1 MGSIPFWWEQI
12 SRLCCHWGSWNDQT
26 TKQLFFSSWILRNAQ
41 SNTCLT
47 CMMHKWRTYSCAS
60 FGPTL
65 FEFCLR
71 SLSFG
76 LLVQGWTC
84 LQHLKECNILNQWMR
99 LSKSTHTCWWFC
111 HTLCHRVLSVKH
123 HLRTNI
129 FNCHHNIVFS
139 RVFWRITGKGIKR
152 TRSWSK
158 SWEGSDLDLSV
169 MCVCVMWFWCFFQLW
184 IFFAEM
190 GLWFGKMA
198 HYVREA
204 ETCGSALPSF
214 GCSLFWPF
222 NFRSRV
228 RWKREFLSS
237 FEVCEVR
244 CSCCSCSL
252 LTSCQLDLHCALG
265 LLAFELWSW
274 QFFAAL
280 SVRCWVK
287 EDAVGDWI
295 LMLFS
300 PMSSA
305 FLETLMMVINC
316 VIMGN
321 HNGQTMSKFIAN
333 HHQYSQFIAN
343 HHHHDH
349 NHHHQNPNH
358 DHRHS
363 ASSVSSSP
371 SSTQIRPI
379 RAQQSCR
386 NSFETLKRGE
396 HL

>member
-1 MGSIPFWWEQI
+1 MGSIPFWWEQV

-41 SNTCLT
+41 SNTCLR

-169 MCVCVMWFWCFFQLW
+169 VCVSCGSDVFFNCGF
-184 IFFAEM
+184 FFAEM

-198 HYVREA
+198 HDVREP
-204 ETCGSALPSF
+204 ETCGSKAPSF
-214 GCSLFWPF
+214 FRVPLLDHSTLFEFVVWSVWAWPKV
-222 NFRSRV
+222 RV
-228 RWKREFLSS
+228 
-237 FEVCEVR
+237 
-244 CSCCSCSL
+244 CSL
-252 LTSCQLDLHCALG
+252 LH
-265 LLAFELWSW
+265 
-274 QFFAAL
+274 
-280 SVRCWVK
+280 
-287 EDAVGDWI
+287 
-295 LMLFS
+295 
-300 PMSSA
+300 
-305 FLETLMMVINC
+305 
-316 VIMGN
+316 
-321 HNGQTMSKFIAN
+321 QT
-333 HHQYSQFIAN
+333 
-343 HHHHDH
+343 
-349 NHHHQNPNH
+349 
-358 DHRHS
+358 
-363 ASSVSSSP
+363 
-371 SSTQIRPI
+371 
-379 RAQQSCR
+379 
-386 NSFETLKRGE
+386 GE
-396 HL
+396 ES